1 MFETLWQQ
9 IVQSSALEAI
19 AVIFGLL
26 SVYFSGR
33 NHIAVYPTGIVNV
46 LLYVYI
52 CFNSKLYADMG
63 IQMYYF
69 VMSVYGWI
77 HWKQVQ
83 QNEQSGIMHNTSR
96 ENLRDAGLFFL
107 FFGLI
112 YALLRHYTDSDVPF
126 WDSLTTAIF
135 LVAMYLMARKKIE
148 HWLWWIA
155 GDIMVIPLFIYKGL
169 VLTAFQYVVFTA
181 LAIYGFWQWK
191 QQIASPRKK

>member
-77 HWKQVQ
+77 HWNQVQ
-83 QNEQSGIMHNTSR
+83 QNEQSGIMHNSSR